1 MGWEEFDVTD
11 KPGSDGAA
19 WTGMGLTF
27 GHCQH
32 KGLNNRA

>member
-27 GHCQH
+27 GHC
-32 KGLNNRA
+32 